1 MSSYTFEC
9 IINTLTISG
18 QLAQYWAKRPAS
30 TIHKEVPVLIRAGY
44 RLSKEEYITPQ
55 GPGVG
60 YIVELLSGA
69 I

>member
-1 MSSYTFEC
+1 MSSYTLEC

-18 QLAQYWAKRPAS
+18 QLAQYWVKRPAS
-30 TIHKEVPVLIRAGY
+30 TVHKEVAVLLRVGY
-44 RLSKEEYITPQ
+44 RLSKEENITPQ